1 MRKRNWNWAFCNWNK
16 EQRTKNKEQGIEIS
30 IFNLFMRRV
39 VVTGMGALTPIGNN
53 LESYWSNLQ
62 NGVSGAAPIT
72 KFDTTKF
79 KTNFAC
85 ELKNFDPK
93 DHFDVKELRK
103 YDPFSQYA
111 LVAVDEAVK
120 DSAIDFDS
128 LNKDRIGVIWGSG
141 NGGIQTFQDQ
151 MKEYCEG
158 DGTPR
163 FTPFFIPRILVD
175 IASGIISIKYGLRGV
190 NFCPVSAC
198 ATSNTAMIEAFN
210 YIKWGKAEMIITGG
224 SEAAINEAAIGG
236 FSSAKALSTRNDSP
250 ETASRPF
257 DVTRD
262 GFVMGEGA
270 GAMILEEYE
279 HAIKR
284 GAKIYAEVVGGGMA
298 ADAYHLT
305 GTHPEGDGAVLGM
318 NEALREAEITAE
330 KIDYINMHA
339 TSTPLGDN
347 SELIAAKRVFGERH
361 ALSISATKSMTG
373 HLLGAAGAI
382 EGIACVMA
390 LKDQLVPPTIN
401 TTDIEPDFKDL
412 FDFPMG
418 KAKKKDL
425 TYAMSNTFG
434 FGGHIA
440 SIIFKKFEG

>member
-1 MRKRNWNWAFCNWNK
+1 
-16 EQRTKNKEQGIEIS
+16 
-30 IFNLFMRRV
+30 MRRV
-39 VVTGMGALTPIGNN
+39 VITGMGALTPIGLN
-53 LESYWSNLQ
+53 LADYW
-62 NGVSGAAPIT
+62 NGLKNGKSGAAAIT
-72 KFDTTKF
+72 KFNTEKF
-79 KTNFAC
+79 KTTFAC
-85 ELKNFDPK
+85 ELKGFDPK
-93 DHFDVKELRK
+93 AHFDVKEIRK

-111 LVAVDEAVK
+111 LVAVAEA
-120 DSAIDFDS
+120 IQNGNIQFDT

-141 NGGIQTFQDQ
+141 NGGIQTFQEQ
-151 MKEYCEG
+151 MTEYCEG

-198 ATSNTAMIEAFN
+198 ATSKTALIEAFN
-210 YIKWGKAEMIITGG
+210 YIKWDKADMIISGG
-224 SEAAINEAAIGG
+224 SEAAITDSAIGG
-236 FSSAKALSTRNDSP
+236 FSSANALSTRNDDPQS
-250 ETASRPF
+250 ASRPF

-270 GAMILEEYE
+270 GAMILEELE
-279 HAIKR
+279 HAKKR
-284 GAKIYAEVVGGGMA
+284 GATIYGEIVGGGMA

-318 NEALREAEITAE
+318 NEAIREAGIHAE
-330 KIDYINMHA
+330 QIDYINMHA
-339 TSTPLGDN
+339 TSTAQGDN
-347 SELIAAKRVFGERH
+347 SELIAAKRVFGERKS
-361 ALSISATKSMTG
+361 LSVSATKSMTG

-390 LKDQLVPPTIN
+390 LQNNFVPPTIN
-401 TTDIEPDFKDL
+401 TTEIEPDFSAL
-412 FDFPMG
+412 FDFPLG
-418 KAKKKDL
+418 KGKTKEM

-440 SIIFKKFEG
+440 SIIFKKYSE

>member
-1 MRKRNWNWAFCNWNK
+1 MK
-16 EQRTKNKEQGIEIS
+16 
-30 IFNLFMRRV
+30 RV
-39 VVTGMGALTPIGNN
+39 VVTGIGALTPIGNN
-53 LESYWSNLQ
+53 LNEFWTNLK
-62 NGVSGAAPIT
+62 NGVSGAGPIT
-72 KFDTTKF
+72 KFDTSNF
-79 KTNFAC
+79 KAKFAC
-85 ELKNFDPK
+85 ELKNFDSK
-93 DHFDVKELRK
+93 NYFDVKEIRK

-111 LVAVDEAVK
+111 LIAVAEAVEHGK
-120 DSAIDFDS
+120 IDFET
-128 LNKDRIGVIWGSG
+128 LNRDRIGVIWGSG

-158 DGTPR
+158 DGIPR
-163 FTPFFIPRILVD
+163 FTPYFIPRILVD

-210 YIKWGKAEMIITGG
+210 YVKWGKAEMIITGG
-224 SEAAINEAAIGG
+224 SEAAITESAIGG

-270 GAMILEEYE
+270 GAIIVEEYE

-284 GAKIYAEVVGGGMA
+284 GATIYGEIVGGGMA

-318 NEALREAEITAE
+318 NEALREAGISADEI
-330 KIDYINMHA
+330 DHINMHA
-339 TSTPLGDN
+339 TSTSLGDN
-347 SELIAAKRVFGERH
+347 SELIAAKRVFGARSSL
-361 ALSISATKSMTG
+361 AVSATKSMTG

-382 EGIACVMA
+382 EGIACLMA
-390 LKDQLVPPTIN
+390 LQENTVPPTIN
-401 TTDIEPDFKDL
+401 TTEIEPEFANL
-412 FDFPMG
+412 FTFPLG
-418 KAKKKDL
+418 KSIEKEM

-440 SIIFKKFEG
+440 SIVFKKYVQ

>member
-1 MRKRNWNWAFCNWNK
+1 MN
-16 EQRTKNKEQGIEIS
+16 
-30 IFNLFMRRV
+30 RV

-53 LESYWSNLQ
+53 LDTFWKNLKD
-62 NGVSGAAPIT
+62 GVSGAGPIT
-72 KFDTTKF
+72 KFDTEKF
-79 KTNFAC
+79 KTKFAC
-85 ELKNFDPK
+85 ELKDFDLK
-93 DHFDVKELRK
+93 EHFHVKELRQ
-103 YDPFSQYA
+103 YDPFSLYS
-111 LVAVDEAVK
+111 LVAVEEAIKNGKVNFDE
-120 DSAIDFDS
+120 

-151 MKEYCEG
+151 MKEYCAG

-198 ATSNTAMIEAFN
+198 ATSNTAIIEAFN
-210 YIKWGKAEMIITGG
+210 YLKWGKADMIITGG

-236 FSSAKALSTRNDSP
+236 FSSAKALSTRNDDPQS
-250 ETASRPF
+250 ASRPF
-257 DVTRD
+257 DVNRD

-270 GAMILEEYE
+270 GALILETYE
-279 HAIKR
+279 HAVKR
-284 GAKIYAEVVGGGMA
+284 GATIYGEIIGGGMA

-318 NEALREAEITAE
+318 NEALREGGITADQV
-330 KIDYINMHA
+330 DYINMHA

-347 SELIAAKRVFGERH
+347 SELISAKRVFGEN
-361 ALSISATKSMTG
+361 SKVTISATKSMTG
-373 HLLGAAGAI
+373 HLLGAAGAV
-382 EGIACVMA
+382 EAIACVMA
-390 LKDQLVPPTIN
+390 LYEGMVPPTIN
-401 TTDIEPDFKDL
+401 TKEIEPEYVGM
-412 FDFPMG
+412 FDFPLN
-418 KAKKKDL
+418 KAVPKDM

-440 SIIFKKFEG
+440 SVLMKKA

>member
-1 MRKRNWNWAFCNWNK
+1 
-16 EQRTKNKEQGIEIS
+16 
-30 IFNLFMRRV
+30 MRRV

-53 LESYWSNLQ
+53 LNEYWQNLLV
-62 NGVSGAAPIT
+62 GKSGAAPIT
-72 KFDTTKF
+72 KFDTSKH
-79 KTNFAC
+79 KVQFAC
-85 ELKNFDPK
+85 ELKEFDASQFFDPK
-93 DHFDVKELRK
+93 EFKK
-103 YDPFSQYA
+103 IDPFSQYA
-111 LVAVDEAVK
+111 LITADEALK
-120 DSAIDFDS
+120 DSGLDLDTI
-128 LNKDRIGVIWGSG
+128 NKDRVGVIWGSG

-151 MKEYCEG
+151 MMEFCQG

-175 IASGIISIKYGLRGV
+175 IASGWISIKYGFRGI

-198 ATSNTAMIEAFN
+198 ATSTTAVIEAFN
-210 YIKWGKAEMIITGG
+210 YIKWNKADIVVTGG
-224 SEAAINEAAIGG
+224 SEAAINESAIGG

-270 GAMILEEYE
+270 GALILEEYE

-318 NEALREAEITAE
+318 NEALREAGISPNEV
-330 KIDYINMHA
+330 DHINMHA
-339 TSTPLGDN
+339 TSTPLGDM
-347 SELIAAKRVFGERH
+347 SELKAAKRVFGERKSL
-361 ALSISATKSMTG
+361 AISATKSMTG

-382 EGIACVMA
+382 EAIATVLA
-390 LKDQLVPPTIN
+390 LKDQKVPPTIN
-401 TTDIEPDFKDL
+401 TTEIIPEFADSFH
-412 FDFPMG
+412 FPLNQFED
-418 KAKKKDL
+418 KSL
-425 TYAMSNTFG
+425 NYAMSNTFG

-440 SIIFKKFEG
+440 TILFKKY

>member
-1 MRKRNWNWAFCNWNK
+1 MK
-16 EQRTKNKEQGIEIS
+16 
-30 IFNLFMRRV
+30 RV
-39 VVTGMGALTPIGNN
+39 VVTGIGALTPIGNN
-53 LESYWSNLQ
+53 LNEFWTNLK
-62 NGVSGAAPIT
+62 NGVSGAGPIT
-72 KFDTTKF
+72 KFDTSNF
-79 KTNFAC
+79 KAKFAC
-85 ELKNFDPK
+85 ELKNFDSK
-93 DHFDVKELRK
+93 NYFDVKEIRK

-111 LVAVDEAVK
+111 LIAVAEAVEHGK
-120 DSAIDFDS
+120 IDFET
-128 LNKDRIGVIWGSG
+128 LNRDRIGVIWGSG

-158 DGTPR
+158 DGIPR
-163 FTPFFIPRILVD
+163 FTPYFIPRILVD

-210 YIKWGKAEMIITGG
+210 YVKWGKADMIITGG
-224 SEAAINEAAIGG
+224 SEAAITESAIGG

-270 GAMILEEYE
+270 GAIIVEEYE

-284 GAKIYAEVVGGGMA
+284 GATIYGEIVGGGMA

-318 NEALREAEITAE
+318 NEALREAGISADEI
-330 KIDYINMHA
+330 DHINMHA
-339 TSTPLGDN
+339 TSTSLGDN
-347 SELIAAKRVFGERH
+347 SELIAAKRVFGARSSL
-361 ALSISATKSMTG
+361 AVSATKSMTG

-382 EGIACVMA
+382 EGIACLMA
-390 LKDQLVPPTIN
+390 LQENTVPPTIN
-401 TTDIEPDFKDL
+401 TTEIEPEFANL
-412 FDFPMG
+412 FTFPLG
-418 KAKKKDL
+418 KSIEKEM

-440 SIIFKKFEG
+440 SIVFKKYVQ

>member
-1 MRKRNWNWAFCNWNK
+1 VEEYWNNMK
-16 EQRTKNKEQGIEIS
+16 
-30 IFNLFMRRV
+30 
-39 VVTGMGALTPIGNN
+39 
-53 LESYWSNLQ
+53 

-72 KFDTTKF
+72 KFDTSKF
-79 KTNFAC
+79 KVTFAC
-85 ELKNFDPK
+85 ELKNYDASL
-93 DHFDVKELRK
+93 HFDGKEQRK

-111 LVAVDEAVK
+111 LVAVDEAVR
-120 DSAIDFDS
+120 SGNIDFDT

-151 MKEYCEG
+151 MTEFCEG

-163 FTPFFIPRILVD
+163 FTPYFIPRILVD
-175 IASGIISIKYGLRGV
+175 ITSGIISIKYGLRGV

-198 ATSNTAMIEAFN
+198 ATSNTAIIEAFN
-210 YIKWGKAEMIITGG
+210 YIRWGKANMIITGG
-224 SEAAINEAAIGG
+224 SEAAITGSAIGG

-270 GAMILEEYE
+270 GALILEEYE
-279 HAIKR
+279 HAIQR
-284 GAKIYAEVVGGGMA
+284 GATIFGEVVGGGMA

-318 NEALREAEITAE
+318 NEALEEAGISPDQ
-330 KIDYINMHA
+330 IDYVNMHA
-339 TSTPLGDN
+339 TSTHLGDN
-347 SELIAAKRVFGERH
+347 SELIAAKRIFGERH
-361 ALSISATKSMTG
+361 SLSVSATKSMTG

-382 EGIACVMA
+382 EAIACVMA
-390 LKDQLVPPTIN
+390 LKEGQVPATIN

-412 FDFPMG
+412 FHFPLG
-418 KAKKKDL
+418 KSVAKEM

-440 SIIFKKFEG
+440 SVIFKKFD